1 VEAEAVE
8 AEAVEAVGAVEAVD
22 GREHLA
28 PPSASVPLRGPRH
41 PEAADQAAASQDRA
55 GLPGSWVPPG
65 LSGPGVSPALPDLPG
80 PRVPSDLPGSP
91 VPPGPRVPPGRLPG
105 SRVPPGRLPGSRVPP
120 GLPGRRV
127 LRDEVAL
134 VLALSLA
141 ASALYAIVDI
151 LSAPIRGVEAPL
163 FADVGLVYQLL
174 NLATSIVPVLLVVH
188 FLHRDGESAAS
199 IGLDATRPWSDLRWG
214 VGLAA
219 LVGAVG
225 IGIYI
230 LAVGLGVNRTVVPI
244 PPTGNWW
251 TIPVLLLAAARSGLL
266 EEVIVCGYLLRRL
279 DQLGWSP
286 TKALWASALLRGA
299 YHLYQG
305 FGGFLGNL
313 ALGLFFGRLYQLRGR
328 TTPLVIAHFLIDA
341 AAGLGYLALRGHV
354 WWLPG

>member
-1 VEAEAVE
+1 M
-8 AEAVEAVGAVEAVD
+8 D
-22 GREHLA
+22 NDEHLQPRSASFSLRGLRDPEPANEAALPTAPVPTAPAPTAPVPTAA
-28 PPSASVPLRGPRH
+28 PPT
-41 PEAADQAAASQDRA
+41 
-55 GLPGSWVPPG
+55 
-65 LSGPGVSPALPDLPG
+65 
-80 PRVPSDLPGSP
+80 
-91 VPPGPRVPPGRLPG
+91 
-105 SRVPPGRLPGSRVPP
+105 

-127 LRDEVAL
+127 LRDEVLL

-163 FADVGLVYQLL
+163 FANVGLVYQLL
-174 NLATSIVPVLLVVH
+174 NLATSLVPVALVLH
-188 FLHRDGESAAS
+188 FLSRSGESAAS
-199 IGLDATRPWSDLRWG
+199 IGLDTTRPWNDLRWG

-219 LVGAVG
+219 VVGAVG
-225 IGIYI
+225 LGIYI

-244 PPTGNWW
+244 PPTGYWW

-286 TKALWASALLRGA
+286 AKALWSSALLRGA

-305 FGGFLGNL
+305 FGGFLG
-313 ALGLFFGRLYQLRGR
+313 
-328 TTPLVIAHFLIDA
+328 
-341 AAGLGYLALRGHV
+341 YLALRGHV

>member
-1 VEAEAVE
+1 VSTHELSE
-8 AEAVEAVGAVEAVD
+8 
-22 GREHLA
+22 RQ
-28 PPSASVPLRGPRH
+28 PP
-41 PEAADQAAASQDRA
+41 DQH
-55 GLPGSWVPPG
+55 GLPN
-65 LSGPGVSPALPDLPG
+65 
-80 PRVPSDLPGSP
+80 RK
-91 VPPGPRVPPGRLPG
+91 
-105 SRVPPGRLPGSRVPP
+105 
-120 GLPGRRV
+120 V
-127 LRDEVAL
+127 LRDEVVL

-174 NLATSIVPVLLVVH
+174 NLATSIVPVFLVLH
-188 FLHRDGESAAS
+188 LLHRDGESAAS
-199 IGLDATRPWSDLRWG
+199 IGLDTRRPWADLRWG
-214 VGLAA
+214 VALAA
-219 LVGAVG
+219 VVGAVG
-225 IGIYI
+225 IGIYV

-244 PPTGNWW
+244 PPTGHWW

-286 TKALWASALLRGA
+286 ARALWASALLRGA

-305 FGGFLGNL
+305 FGGFFGNL

>member
-1 VEAEAVE
+1 M
-8 AEAVEAVGAVEAVD
+8 
-22 GREHLA
+22 GRLT
-28 PPSASVPLRGPRH
+28 R
-41 PEAADQAAASQDRA
+41 
-55 GLPGSWVPPG
+55 
-65 LSGPGVSPALPDLPG
+65 LSRCRYRNGVSKHELSERQPPDPH
-80 PRVPSDLPGSP
+80 R
-91 VPPGPRVPPGRLPG
+91 
-105 SRVPPGRLPGSRVPP
+105 
-120 GLPGRRV
+120 LPGRRV

-163 FADVGLVYQLL
+163 FADVGLIYQLL
-174 NLATSIVPVLLVVH
+174 NLATSAVPVFLVLH
-188 FLHRDGESAAS
+188 FLGRSGESPAS
-199 IGLDATRPWSDLRWG
+199 IGLDTTRPWDDLRWG
-214 VGLAA
+214 IGLAA
-219 LVGAVG
+219 LVGGVG
-225 IGIYI
+225 LGIYV
-230 LAVGLGVNRTVVPI
+230 LAVSLGVNRTVVPI

-286 TKALWASALLRGA
+286 AKALWASGLLRGA

-305 FGGFLGNL
+305 FGGFFGNL

-341 AAGLGYLALRGHV
+341 AAGLGYLILRGHV

>member
-1 VEAEAVE
+1 
-8 AEAVEAVGAVEAVD
+8 VD
-22 GREHLA
+22 THRA
-28 PPSASVPLRGPRH
+28 PQPPVQ
-41 PEAADQAAASQDRA
+41 EAANQAGPAP
-55 GLPGSWVPPG
+55 GLPA
-65 LSGPGVSPALPDLPG
+65 PA
-80 PRVPSDLPGSP
+80 
-91 VPPGPRVPPGRLPG
+91 
-105 SRVPPGRLPGSRVPP
+105 
-120 GLPGRRV
+120 LPGRRV
-127 LRDEVAL
+127 LRDEVVL

-174 NLATSIVPVLLVVH
+174 NLATSLVPVALVLH
-188 FLHRDGESAAS
+188 LLHRSGESAAS
-199 IGLDATRPWSDLRWG
+199 IGLDARRPWADLRWG

-230 LAVGLGVNRTVVPI
+230 AAVSLGVNRTVVPI
-244 PPTGNWW
+244 PPTGHWW

-286 TKALWASALLRGA
+286 ARALWASALLRGA

-305 FGGFLGNL
+305 FGGFFGNL

>member
-1 VEAEAVE
+1 M
-8 AEAVEAVGAVEAVD
+8 D
-22 GREHLA
+22 THRA
-28 PPSASVPLRGPRH
+28 PKPSVQ
-41 PEAADQAAASQDRA
+41 EAANQAAPAP
-55 GLPGSWVPPG
+55 GLPV
-65 LSGPGVSPALPDLPG
+65 
-80 PRVPSDLPGSP
+80 
-91 VPPGPRVPPGRLPG
+91 
-105 SRVPPGRLPGSRVPP
+105 P

-127 LRDEVAL
+127 LRDEVVL

-174 NLATSIVPVLLVVH
+174 NLATSLVPVALVLH
-188 FLHRDGESAAS
+188 LLHRSGESAAS
-199 IGLDATRPWSDLRWG
+199 IGLDARRPWADLRWG

-219 LVGAVG
+219 LVGAAG

-230 LAVGLGVNRTVVPI
+230 AAVGLGVNRTVVPI
-244 PPTGNWW
+244 PPTGHWW

-286 TKALWASALLRGA
+286 ARALWASALLRGA

-305 FGGFLGNL
+305 FGGFFGNL

>member
-1 VEAEAVE
+1 
-8 AEAVEAVGAVEAVD
+8 VD
-22 GREHLA
+22 SREHTA
-28 PPSASVPLRGPRH
+28 PPSAEGAVDSREHVAPASASVPHRGSRH
-41 PEAADQAAASQDRA
+41 PEAANQAVLPADQAV
-55 GLPGSWVPPG
+55 L
-65 LSGPGVSPALPDLPG
+65 PALP
-80 PRVPSDLPGSP
+80 
-91 VPPGPRVPPGRLPG
+91 GRW
-105 SRVPPGRLPGSRVPP
+105 
-120 GLPGRRV
+120 V
-127 LRDEVAL
+127 LRDEVLL

-174 NLATSIVPVLLVVH
+174 NLATSIVPVLLVIH

-214 VGLAA
+214 LALAA
-219 LVGAVG
+219 LVGAAG
-225 IGIYI
+225 LGIYI

-244 PPTGNWW
+244 PPTGHWW
-251 TIPVLLLAAARSGLL
+251 TVPVLLLAALRSGLL

-286 TKALWASALLRGA
+286 ARALWTSALLRGA

-305 FGGFLGNL
+305 FGGFFGNL

-328 TTPLVIAHFLIDA
+328 TTPLVIAHLLIDA

>member
-1 VEAEAVE
+1 
-8 AEAVEAVGAVEAVD
+8 VD
-22 GREHLA
+22 THRA
-28 PPSASVPLRGPRH
+28 AKPPAQ
-41 PEAADQAAASQDRA
+41 EDADQADPAL
-55 GLPGSWVPPG
+55 GLA
-65 LSGPGVSPALPDLPG
+65 SPA
-80 PRVPSDLPGSP
+80 
-91 VPPGPRVPPGRLPG
+91 
-105 SRVPPGRLPGSRVPP
+105 
-120 GLPGRRV
+120 LPGRRV
-127 LRDEVAL
+127 LRDEVVL

-174 NLATSIVPVLLVVH
+174 NLATSLVPVALVLH
-188 FLHRDGESAAS
+188 LLHRSGESAAS
-199 IGLDATRPWSDLRWG
+199 IGLDARRPLADLRWG

-230 LAVGLGVNRTVVPI
+230 AAVGLGVNRTVVPI
-244 PPTGNWW
+244 PPTGHWW

-286 TKALWASALLRGA
+286 TRALWASALLRGA

-305 FGGFLGNL
+305 FGGFFGNL

-328 TTPLVIAHFLIDA
+328 TAPLVIAHFLIDA

>member
-1 VEAEAVE
+1 
-8 AEAVEAVGAVEAVD
+8 VD
-22 GREHLA
+22 THKA
-28 PPSASVPLRGPRH
+28 PPSPLP
-41 PEAADQAAASQDRA
+41 AA
-55 GLPGSWVPPG
+55 P
-65 LSGPGVSPALPDLPG
+65 
-80 PRVPSDLPGSP
+80 
-91 VPPGPRVPPGRLPG
+91 
-105 SRVPPGRLPGSRVPP
+105 
-120 GLPGRRV
+120 LPGRRV
-127 LRDEVAL
+127 LRDEVLL

-174 NLATSIVPVLLVVH
+174 NLATSIVPVGLVLH
-188 FLHRDGESAAS
+188 FLHRSGESAAS
-199 IGLDATRPWSDLRWG
+199 IGLDTTRLWSDLRWG

-219 LVGAVG
+219 LVGGVG
-225 IGIYI
+225 LGIYI

-244 PPTGNWW
+244 PPTGHWW
-251 TIPVLLLAAARSGLL
+251 TILVLLLAAARSGLL

-286 TKALWASALLRGA
+286 AKALWVSGLLRGA

-328 TTPLVIAHFLIDA
+328 TTALVIAHFLIDA
-341 AAGLGYLALRGHV
+341 AAGLGYLALRGHL

>member
-1 VEAEAVE
+1 VREPGVEGVVEQPGAE
-8 AEAVEAVGAVEAVD
+8 GPVD
-22 GREHLA
+22 NGEHPL
-28 PPSASVPLRGPRH
+28 PRSASFPLRGPRD
-41 PEAADQAAASQDRA
+41 PEPASEAA
-55 GLPGSWVPPG
+55 LPTF
-65 LSGPGVSPALPDLPG
+65 PAPTAPA
-80 PRVPSDLPGSP
+80 PTAPAPTAP
-91 VPPGPRVPPGRLPG
+91 VPTAPAPTAPVPTAPAPTAA
-105 SRVPPGRLPGSRVPP
+105 PPTV
-120 GLPGRRV
+120 LPGRRV
-127 LRDEVAL
+127 LRDEVLL

-163 FADVGLVYQLL
+163 FADVGLIYQLL
-174 NLATSIVPVLLVVH
+174 NLATSLVPVALVLH
-188 FLHRDGESAAS
+188 FLSRSGESAAS
-199 IGLDATRPWSDLRWG
+199 IGLDTTRPWSDLRWG
-214 VGLAA
+214 VALAA
-219 LVGAVG
+219 LVGGVG

-244 PPTGNWW
+244 PPTGHWW

-286 TKALWASALLRGA
+286 TKALWTSALLRGA

-305 FGGFLGNL
+305 FGGFFGNL